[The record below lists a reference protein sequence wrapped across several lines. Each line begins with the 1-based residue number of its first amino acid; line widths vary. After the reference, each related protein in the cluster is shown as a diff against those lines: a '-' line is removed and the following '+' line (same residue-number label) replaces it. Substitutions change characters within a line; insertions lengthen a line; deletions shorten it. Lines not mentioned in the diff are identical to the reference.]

1 MLLLAFS
8 NYSPI
13 LGYDFEF
20 SENLKWEYK
29 IALMYKLIL

>member
-20 SENLKWEYK
+20 AENLKWEYK
-29 IALMYKLIL
+29 NSTHL